1 MAKQDA
7 VSKPAIAGLFPILRQ
22 ARARAGLT
30 QQQIAEAT
38 GAGGAHGRKLI
49 ARLEAGHVQ
58 NPSIRLVLDYLCA
71 CKATSQDLTEFLDGY
86 LGTRLTIPSRPVSG
100 PRQGAGHDPIPSG
113 IGIVSQARVKPE
125 DAALLALRK
134 EAAWWNLRK
143 TIEVMLHH
151 ELNGLGAKPMSKERK
166 IVAEYGRKVFRI
178 LYQTR
183 QLRPAL
189 RERRLR
195 RCRAWAERK
204 AVQADVIDY
213 LGRVVTE
220 LFNDMEIKGEL
231 DWLPP
236 AEQAKHLMLL
246 APRHR
251 LETDY
256 DLCRSEWMERT
267 YKEHQAREEARK
279 PVIEA
284 ALALLRS
291 SGLTANQIGNYRSII
306 TAFLNVAATTRA
318 GSPERDRMMQT
329 ILSVHQQPHIDQAL
343 LRRLAELV
351 FTAGNRRA

>member
-1 MAKQDA
+1 VAKQDVA
-7 VSKPAIAGLFPILRQ
+7 GNATIANLFPLLRQ
-22 ARARAGLT
+22 LRARAGLT

-49 ARLEAGHVQ
+49 ARLEAGHVR
-58 NPSIRLVLDYLCA
+58 NPSIKLVLDYLCA
-71 CKATSQDLTEFLDGY
+71 CKATSQDLAGFLDGY
-86 LGTRLTIPSRPVSG
+86 LGSPMPIRSRPIRG
-100 PRQGAGHDPIPSG
+100 PRIPKP
-113 IGIVSQARVKPE
+113 KPE
-125 DAALLALRK
+125 DLALLALRK

-143 TIEVMLHH
+143 VIEVMLHH

-166 IVAEYGRKVFRI
+166 IVAEYGRKAFRI

-189 RERRLR
+189 RERRLK

-220 LFNDMEIKGEL
+220 LFSDMETKGEL

-246 APRHR
+246 SPRHR

-256 DLCRSEWMERT
+256 DLCRGEWMERT
-267 YKEHQAREEARK
+267 AKEHQAREEARK

-291 SGLTANQIGNYRSII
+291 SGLTENRIGNYRSII
-306 TAFLNVAATTRA
+306 TAFLNVAETTQP
-318 GSPERDRMMQT
+318 GSPARERIMAE
-329 ILSVHQQPHIDQAL
+329 ILRAHQQPYIDQAL

-351 FTAGNRRA
+351 FSLRVRPA

>member
-1 MAKQDA
+1 MAKQDTA
-7 VSKPAIAGLFPILRQ
+7 SKTAIAGLFPILRQ

-38 GAGGAHGRKLI
+38 GTGGAHGRKLI
-49 ARLEAGHVQ
+49 ARLEAGRVE
-58 NPSIRLVLDYLCA
+58 NPSIKLVLDYLCA
-71 CKATSQDLTEFLDGY
+71 CKATSQDLTEFLDEY
-86 LGTRLTIPSRPVSG
+86 LGVQLPIPSRPTRG
-100 PRQGAGHDPIPSG
+100 PRIPKP
-113 IGIVSQARVKPE
+113 RPE
-125 DAALLALRK
+125 DLALLALRR

-143 TIEVMLHH
+143 VLEVMLHH
-151 ELNGLGAKPMSKERK
+151 ELNGLGAQPMSKERK
-166 IVAEYGRKVFRI
+166 IVADYGRKVFRI

-189 RERRLR
+189 RERRLK

-204 AVQADVIDY
+204 AAQADVIDY
-213 LGRVVTE
+213 LYKAVAG
-220 LFNDMEIKGEL
+220 LFADMESKGEL

-236 AEQAKHLMLL
+236 AEQARHLMLL

-256 DLCRSEWMERT
+256 DLCRSEWIERT

-279 PVIEA
+279 PVIDA
-284 ALALLRS
+284 ALAMLRS

-306 TAFLNVAATTRA
+306 TAFLNVAETTQP
-318 GSPERDRMMQT
+318 GSPARDRVVQT

-343 LRRLAELV
+343 LHHLAELV
-351 FTAGNRRA
+351 FSLSVRPA

>member
-7 VSKPAIAGLFPILRQ
+7 VSQAAIAGLFQILRQ
-22 ARARAGLT
+22 VRARAGLT

-58 NPSIRLVLDYLCA
+58 NPSIRLVLNYLRA
-71 CKATSQDLTEFLDGY
+71 CKATSQDLTDFLDGY
-86 LGTRLTIPSRPVSG
+86 LGTQLTIPSRPIRG
-100 PRQGAGHDPIPSG
+100 PAKGHDRNSPGVSDRVPS
-113 IGIVSQARVKPE
+113 SSE
-125 DAALLALRK
+125 NAAVLALRK

-143 TIEVMLHH
+143 VIEVMLHH

-166 IVAEYGRKVFRI
+166 IVADYGRKVFRI

-183 QLRPAL
+183 KLRPAL

-204 AVQADVIDY
+204 AVQADVIHY
-213 LGRVVTE
+213 LYKAVTA
-220 LFNDMEIKGEL
+220 LFEDMEVKGEL

-236 AEQAKHLMLL
+236 AAQAKHLMLL
-246 APRHR
+246 SPRHR
-251 LETDY
+251 IETDY
-256 DLCRSEWMERT
+256 DLCRTEWMARM
-267 YKEHQAREEARK
+267 YKEHRAREEARK

-284 ALALLRS
+284 ALNLLRS
-291 SGLTANQIGNYRSII
+291 SGLIGNRAGNYRSII
-306 TAFLNVAATTRA
+306 TAFLNVAETTQP
-318 GSPERDRMMQT
+318 GSAARERGVAN
-329 ILSVHQQPHIDQAL
+329 IVSVHQQPYIDQAL

-351 FTAGNRRA
+351 FSLRAPQS